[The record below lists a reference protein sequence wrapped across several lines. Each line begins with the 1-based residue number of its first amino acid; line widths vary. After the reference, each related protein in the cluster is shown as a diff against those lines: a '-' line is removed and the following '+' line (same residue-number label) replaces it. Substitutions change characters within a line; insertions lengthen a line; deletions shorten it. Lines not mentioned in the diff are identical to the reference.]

1 MAESRTRRGIVAGLE
16 SRWREAD
23 DPRAPLVVLLHGLM
37 GDEDVM
43 WIFEPAFPPSA
54 YLLALRAPFAFP
66 GGGYSWVDPE
76 HGPMPDIPAFADAAQ
91 AIAEAARCRHSAAD
105 ADRSLVLAGFSQGAA
120 LALSAVALDRLRPAA
135 VVALAGILPHGDL
148 AGLHSVPIFWAHG
161 KRDEVV
167 PVDRAR
173 RDVER
178 LRRAGA
184 SLTYCEADVGHKLGA
199 ECFKGLQQW
208 FAGLSLD
215 RPDRGA

>member
-1 MAESRTRRGIVAGLE
+1 
-16 SRWREAD
+16 
-23 DPRAPLVVLLHGLM
+23 M

-54 YLLALRAPFAFP
+54 CLLALRAPFAFP

-91 AIAEAARCRHSAAD
+91 AIAEAAREAQRGGP
-105 ADRSLVLAGFSQGAA
+105 DRSLVLAGFSQGAA

-161 KRDEVV
+161 KRDVVV
-167 PVDRAR
+167 PVERAR

-178 LRRAGA
+178 LRLAGA

-215 RPDRGA
+215 RPDGA

>member
-1 MAESRTRRGIVAGLE
+1 MRRGIVAGLE

-23 DPRAPLVVLLHGLM
+23 DPRAPLVVLLHGLT

-54 YLLALRAPFAFP
+54 CLLALRAPYAFP

-91 AIAEAARCRHSAAD
+91 TIAEAAHEALRGESARA
-105 ADRSLVLAGFSQGAA
+105 LVLAGFSQGAA
-120 LALSAVALDRLRPAA
+120 LALSAAALGSLLPAA
-135 VVALAGILPHGDL
+135 VVALAGILPPGDL

-161 KRDEVV
+161 KLDEVV
-167 PVDRAR
+167 PVERAR
-173 RDVER
+173 RDMER
-178 LRRAGA
+178 LRLAGA

-199 ECFKGLQQW
+199 ECVKGLQQW
-208 FAGLSLD
+208 FADLSLD
-215 RPDRGA
+215 RPVSGA